1 MDPPTTNSTP
11 TPDVEVH
18 SSVRSAATSVNDEA
32 TKTVSA
38 VSPGTSVHP
47 AATIEATTA
56 NRIAPEGGWV
66 HIVSREGAGVRSAGA
81 FDDHVGGLDGGHS
94 QDAGLQ
100 AQLVDSLG

>member
-1 MDPPTTNSTP
+1 MPGLLQ
-11 TPDVEVH
+11 PDGPRDH
-18 SSVRSAATSVNDEA
+18 HHDAAGDTALMLAAELGDVACLQNLLA
-32 TKTVSA
+32 
-38 VSPGTSVHP
+38 